1 MCFIRK
7 LSHIF
12 SATFHIQDRSTK
24 FKQTLSKALK
34 YGLLISVI
42 VIIAIMGFIGFGLL
56 TMEIEDHYGD
66 YQKIYYESKKSD
78 IIVNEETSEFG
89 IVGKNWKRLN
99 IRTKEKD
106 STDLYAF
113 ASKASYYSNIKVY
126 RPKTTIER
134 IEQINFADVQ
144 KLISEKK
151 VELIFEHQNE

>member
-1 MCFIRK
+1 V
-7 LSHIF
+7 LNH
-12 SATFHIQDRSTK
+12 ATNHIQDRSTQFDQPMNK
-24 FKQTLSKALK
+24 GLK
-34 YGLLISVI
+34 YGLLVFGIVMITVI
-42 VIIAIMGFIGFGLL
+42 GFIGFGLY
-56 TMEIEDHYGD
+56 TMGIEDQYGD
-66 YQKIYYESKKSD
+66 YQNIYYKSKDSD

-106 STDLYAF
+106 STDLYTF

-134 IEQINFADVQ
+134 IEQMNFADVQ